1 MDSSIIVGALEAQV
15 VGRIALELGFTHID
29 GEAIHFL
36 KEILS
41 LSILKTL
48 VGIRTEGEQG
58 HRATFNIFDVLDS
71 MKTGKANPS
80 KRFIRNNGRSSVSIG
95 ILLSFL
101 KGRPFSF
108 HNNNHFHY
116 YNNYNNNTSTITP
129 SKCLLRSAYDLDSD
143 VWRVSDDSR
152 VEYGNGGS
160 GTFSPRMMGI
170 IPSPISHTSSL
181 SVESVSMMLGDAVIG
196 SYSGSGSSGEIQIS
210 NTSSMSDSGM
220 RLPKIKDQTSTPRPS
235 YMAEHLPSLP
245 PPYTYLHT
253 DTWAT
258 REGDRVI
265 MAKIKAEQQRQ
276 IEQNLF
282 NLLKKTNQIKDIIN
296 YDELS

>member
-29 GEAIHFL
+29 REAVHFL

-48 VGIRTEGEQG
+48 VGVRTEGEQG

-80 KRFIRNNGRSSVSIG
+80 KRFMRNNGRSSVSIG
-95 ILLSFL
+95 MLLSFL

-108 HNNNHFHY
+108 HNNY
-116 YNNYNNNTSTITP
+116 YNNNTTITP

-143 VWRVSDDSR
+143 VWRVNDDSR
-152 VEYGNGGS
+152 VEYRNSGS
-160 GTFSPRMMGI
+160 SGSGGTFSPRMMGI

-181 SVESVSMMLGDAVIG
+181 SVESVSLMLGDAVLG
-196 SYSGSGSSGEIQIS
+196 SYSGSGCSGEIQITNNS
-210 NTSSMSDSGM
+210 LSDSGI